1 MHMRSGPGSRPR
13 CRGAFALALTLMA
26 LPAAAQVGPL
36 TPQSLFFQQASNARS
51 GQYLAADAGL
61 LYNDNALYGAG
72 GGGGSALAMLG
83 LSGYLSHLGTRLD
96 YHLDSNIAAT
106 KYFSGDYSV
115 EPTGYLD
122 GEAIFKI
129 VPGDFAWIGRETY
142 TQVLINPLAPAT
154 PNNLEN
160 LNYLTTGPRFTL
172 RPTLRTSVTLDGTYS
187 IVTSGSQPRDLPGLQ
202 STQYVNIDNHDYGG
216 KLKIERA
223 FSSSASLYLKGSWQK
238 VEFSDTTLNNDFTLG
253 QASAGYHLENGRTVL
268 DISGGYS
275 QLRVYDVLV
284 REQSIVGVLESR
296 QTRTIDE
303 GIWAVDLSRLI
314 APDQRVAL
322 TAGQQPGDAATF
334 FQLGFDAAVPTVAPP
349 IFAAGNPFV
358 VRTYGADWRVQ
369 ELRTS
374 LDVAVRYVSYDYPF
388 GASNSLS
395 NGLSSTTLPTNNS
408 EFKLA
413 SVLLAR
419 HLTPTLNWDVGV
431 YLTHQDIVDAPA
443 QNGTGGITDLRW
455 RVGRLGLRFVY
466 AHNSLTGGY
475 KDNQFGVIA
484 SFALYGVGTSA
495 QQETAPALSPFS
507 PLSTQSPPQ
516 KQ

>member
-1 MHMRSGPGSRPR
+1 MNMRPGLGSRPR

-51 GQYLAADAGL
+51 GEYLAAEAGL

-72 GGGGSALAMLG
+72 GAGSMVALLG
-83 LSGYLSHLGTRLD
+83 FSGYLSHLGTRLD
-96 YHLDSNIAAT
+96 YHLDSDIAAT
-106 KYFSGDYSV
+106 KYFSGGYSV

-129 VPGDFAWIGRETY
+129 VPGDFAWVGRESY
-142 TQVLINPLAPAT
+142 TQAVIDPLAPVT

-172 RPTLRTSVTLDGTYS
+172 RPTLRTSVTLDGVYS
-187 IVTSGSQPRDLPGLQ
+187 IVTSGSESRYLAGSP
-202 STQYVNIDNHDYGG
+202 SAQYVNIDNHGYGG

-238 VEFSDTTLNNDFTLG
+238 VQFTDTTVNNDFTLG
-253 QASAGYHLENGRTVL
+253 QGSLGYHLENGRTVL
-268 DISGGYS
+268 DVSGGYS

-284 REQSIVGVLESR
+284 REQSVVGVLESR
-296 QTRTIDE
+296 QTQTIDE

-314 APDQRVAL
+314 APNQRVSL
-322 TAGQQPGDAATF
+322 TAARQPGDAATY
-334 FQLGFDAAVPTVAPP
+334 FQLGFDAPVPTVAPP
-349 IFAAGNPFV
+349 IFAAGNPFI
-358 VRTYGADWRVQ
+358 VRSYGADWRVQ
-369 ELRTS
+369 EPRTT

-388 GASNSLS
+388 GASNLGD
-395 NGLSSTTLPTNNS
+395 NGVPTTTLPTNNS

-413 SVLLAR
+413 SVLFAR
-419 HLTPTLNWDVGV
+419 QLTPTLNWDVGG
-431 YLTHQDIVDAPA
+431 YFTHQDVVDAPA
-443 QNGTGGITDLRW
+443 ENGSGAITNLRW
-455 RVGRLGLRFVY
+455 RIGQRLGLRFVY

-475 KDNQFGVIA
+475 TDNQFGVIA
-484 SFALYGVGTSA
+484 SYTLYGAATSG
-495 QQETAPALSPFS
+495 QQETAPALSPLS
-507 PLSTQSPPQ
+507 PFSTQSPPQ
-516 KQ
+516 H

>member
-1 MHMRSGPGSRPR
+1 MNRRPGPGSRPR
-13 CRGAFALALTLMA
+13 YRDAFAVALTLMA

-36 TPQSLFFQQASNARS
+36 TPQSLFFQQASNART
-51 GQYLAADAGL
+51 GEYLAADAGL
-61 LYNDNALYGAG
+61 MYNDNALYGAG
-72 GGGGSALAMLG
+72 GGGGSALALLG

-96 YHLDSNIAAT
+96 YHLDSNIAAI

-129 VPGDFAWIGRETY
+129 VPGDFAWIGRESY
-142 TQVLINPLAPAT
+142 TQLVIDPLAPVT

-172 RPTLRTSVTLDGTYS
+172 RPTLRTSVTLDGVYS
-187 IVTSGSQPRDLPGLQ
+187 IVTSGSQPRDLSGSP
-202 STQYVNIDNHDYGG
+202 SAEYINIDNHDYGG

-238 VEFSDTTLNNDFTLG
+238 VEFSDTTVNNDFTLG
-253 QASAGYHLENGRTVL
+253 QGSAGYHLENGRTVL
-268 DISGGYS
+268 DVSGGYS

-284 REQSIVGVLESR
+284 REQSVIGVLESR
-296 QTRTIDE
+296 QTQTIDE

-322 TAGQQPGDAATF
+322 TAGQQLADAATF

-349 IFAAGNPFV
+349 IFAVGNPFI
-358 VRTYGADWRVQ
+358 VRTYAADWRVQ

-388 GASNSLS
+388 GVSNSLS
-395 NGLSSTTLPTNNS
+395 DGLRASALPTNNS
-408 EFKLA
+408 DFKLA

-419 HLTPTLNWDVGV
+419 YLTPTLNWDVGV
-431 YLTHQDIVDAPA
+431 YFQHQDIVDAPA
-443 QNGTGGITDLRW
+443 VNGTGGLTDLRW

-484 SFALYGVGTSA
+484 SYTLYGAVTGA

-516 KQ
+516 R